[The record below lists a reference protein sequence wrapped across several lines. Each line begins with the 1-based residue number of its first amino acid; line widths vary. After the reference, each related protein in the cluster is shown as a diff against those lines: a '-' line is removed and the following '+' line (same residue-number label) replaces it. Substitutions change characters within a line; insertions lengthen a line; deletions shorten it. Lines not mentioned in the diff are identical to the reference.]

1 MEVARLDALG
11 DERDKYACVVIA
23 ELETLDLPVKNKAD
37 ETAGV
42 LVRPHSAETPAYIRH
57 EMSEKRVLRVSIALW
72 QQD

>member
-23 ELETLDLPVKNKAD
+23 ELKTLDLPVKNKAD

-42 LVRPHSAETPAYIRH
+42 LVRVRRLQRYIRH
-57 EMSEKRVLRVSIALW
+57 EMAEKRVLRVSIALW